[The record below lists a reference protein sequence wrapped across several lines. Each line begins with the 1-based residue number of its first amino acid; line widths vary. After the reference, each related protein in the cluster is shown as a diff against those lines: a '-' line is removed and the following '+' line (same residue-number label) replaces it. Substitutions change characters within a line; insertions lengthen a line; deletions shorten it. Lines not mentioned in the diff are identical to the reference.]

1 MTDTTKARFWIGV
14 CALVILAPLLILF
27 VGPQPAGRE
36 FWREL
41 SVALG
46 FAGLSLMGIQ
56 FIPTSRLPFLAELYP
71 MDTLYAFHHRISVAG
86 FVLAMAHPLIL
97 FAGNP
102 YTLRLLD
109 LASAP
114 WRARAGV
121 IAVLLFLLLV
131 VSSLWRKHLEIR
143 YEAWRGMHDLFA
155 VAAAGLVLYHIFQV
169 NHYMAHPLQRA
180 YWVGAATIWAAAIL
194 YIRVISP
201 LRLLR
206 RPYRVAEVRPE
217 RGDAWTLVLEA
228 EGHPGTPFSAGQYAW
243 LTARTS
249 PFSFR
254 DHPFSFS
261 SSATVHDRVEFTIQE
276 AGDFTRLVKEFQ
288 PGECVY
294 VEGPFGT
301 FRVDPRDAPGYILI
315 AGGIGSV
322 PVLSILRTMADRQDP
337 RPVVFFYGNLD
348 WEGITYREDLDSLE
362 QRLNLKVVHVLEQP
376 PEGWSGETG
385 FVDSEILDRHLP
397 SDRADLQAFIC
408 GPIPM
413 ITAVVQALVKVGV
426 PLKNIH
432 TENYEMA

>member
-46 FAGLSLMGIQ
+46 FAGLSLMGFQ
-56 FIPTSRLPFLAELYP
+56 FIPTSRLPFLAELFP
-71 MDTLYAFHHRISVAG
+71 MDILYAFHHRISVAG

-109 LASAP
+109 VASAP

-121 IAVLLFLLLV
+121 IAVMLLLLLV
-131 VSSLWRKHLEIR
+131 VSSLWRKDITIR

-155 VAAAGLVLYHIFQV
+155 VAAAGLVLYHIFRV

-180 YWVGAATIWAAAIL
+180 YWVGAATIWAAAIV
-194 YIRVISP
+194 YIRVMSP

-206 RPYRVAEVRPE
+206 RPYRVTEVRPE
-217 RGDAWTLVLEA
+217 RGDAWTLVLEP
-228 EGHPGTPFSAGQYAW
+228 EGHAGMRFRAGQYAW

-261 SSATVHDRVEFTIQE
+261 SSATAHDRLEFTIQE
-276 AGDFTRLVKEFQ
+276 AGDFTRRVKEFQ
-288 PGECVY
+288 PGECIY

-301 FRVDPRDAPGYILI
+301 FRVEPHDAPGYILI

-337 RPVVFFYGNLD
+337 RPVVFFYGNPD
-348 WEGITYREDLDSLE
+348 WESITYREDLDSLA
-362 QRLNLKVVHVLEQP
+362 QRMNLKVVHVLEQP
-376 PEGWSGETG
+376 PAGWSGETG

-413 ITAVVQALVKVGV
+413 IVAVEKALMEVGV

>member
-56 FIPTSRLPFLAELYP
+56 FIPTSRLPFLAELFP

-102 YTLRLLD
+102 YTLWLLD
-109 LASAP
+109 VASAP
-114 WRARAGV
+114 WVARAGV
-121 IAVLLFLLLV
+121 IAVILFLLLV

-201 LRLLR
+201 LRLLL

-228 EGHPGTPFSAGQYAW
+228 EGHPGTRFSAGQYAW

-261 SSATVHDRVEFTIQE
+261 SSATVHDRLEFTIQE
-276 AGDFTRLVKEFQ
+276 AGDFTRRVKEFQ
-288 PGECVY
+288 PGEYVY

-301 FRVDPRDAPGYILI
+301 FRVDPRDARGYILI

-322 PVLSILRTMADRQDP
+322 PVLSILRTMADRHDP

-348 WEGITYREDLDSLE
+348 WEGITYREDLDRLE

-413 ITAVVQALVKVGV
+413 IAAVEKALVEVGV